1 MKFPEPEKKV
11 QLLDPILPLIN
22 VVFLLLIFVMMM
34 SRVEGTDGYDVSPPV
49 SSSEDPA
56 GARETLLVLAKNGSI
71 HLAGVEIDNAVLMKF
86 AREQKSDHP
95 DAIVKIRADA
105 EVDAMHLIALMESL
119 RIGGMENL
127 VLLTEK
133 GN

>member
-1 MKFPEPEKKV
+1 MRFPQTPKKR

-34 SRVEGTDGYDVSPPV
+34 SRVEGTDGYDVSPPT
-49 SSSEDPA
+49 STSDDPA
-56 GARETLLVLAKNGSI
+56 GSREMVLVLTEDGSI
-71 HLAGVEIDNAVLMKF
+71 ELDGAIMSDSALMQY
-86 AREQKSDHP
+86 ARDQKRDQLNDIIKIKADADV
-95 DAIVKIRADA
+95 DAIK
-105 EVDAMHLIALMESL
+105 LIALMENL
-119 RIGGMENL
+119 RKGGIENL